1 MTQTI
6 VDEWKTCKPGSM
18 GSVLF
23 DTFTI
28 WQEKAEI
35 LLANC
40 QCFLGEVKFS
50 FQTQASAQLPHQMPD
65 KTSSSTGTHPTTL

>member
-1 MTQTI
+1 
-6 VDEWKTCKPGSM
+6 M

-23 DTFTI
+23 DTFTR
-28 WQEKAEI
+28 WQKKAEI

-50 FQTQASAQLPHQMPD
+50 IQTQASAQLLHQMPV
-65 KTSSSTGTHPTTL
+65 KTLSSPGTHPTTLEDKTHLPNITHAQ